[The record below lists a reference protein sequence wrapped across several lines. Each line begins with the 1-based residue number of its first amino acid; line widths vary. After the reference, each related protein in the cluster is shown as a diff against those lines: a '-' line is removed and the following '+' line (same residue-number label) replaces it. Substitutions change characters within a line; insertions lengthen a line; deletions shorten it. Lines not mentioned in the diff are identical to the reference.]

1 MTLDFSDLHDELRS
15 VAGDL
20 LGKERGGAVALN
32 VLAQAGWTGLEIGEN
47 FGGAGAT
54 FREVAIIGE
63 EMGRVAVASG
73 FLGAAVLSAGLLN
86 ELQPSGL
93 RDRLLSGLAAGTAGV
108 ATVISGEHRDFEPA
122 FRVDSAGRVSGSAAF
137 VSDVVGASGV
147 LLPAVGVDGDVVV
160 AAAQGEQLSVVDQ
173 AVLDETRSLAT
184 VSADSVPAEVLTF
197 AGDPVSVLGAVRD
210 RACVALACDSLGVAA
225 AMLDAT
231 VDYVKVREQFDRP
244 IGSFQAVKH
253 ACADMLVRVTVARQ
267 LVSAASV
274 AVAQGDPD
282 ASRAAAKAKAYCGEA
297 AVEVAG
303 KAMQLHG
310 GIGYTWESG
319 IHTYLKRATL
329 NRALFGGPS
338 EHRAFLTQTR

>member
-20 LGKERGGAVALN
+20 LGKERGGAVGLN
-32 VLAQAGWTGLEIGEN
+32 MLAQAGWTGLEIAEDL
-47 FGGAGAT
+47 GGAGAT

-63 EMGRVAVASG
+63 EIGRAAVASG
-73 FLGAAVLSAGLLN
+73 FLGAAVLSVGLLN
-86 ELQPSGL
+86 ELQPSDL

-108 ATVISGEHRDFEPA
+108 ATAISGEHRDVEPA
-122 FRVDSAGRVSGSAAF
+122 FRVDSAGRVSGSAVF
-137 VSDVVGASGV
+137 VSDVVSAPWV
-147 LLPAVGVDGDVVV
+147 LLPAVGADGDVVV
-160 AAAQGEQLSVVDQ
+160 AAVRGEQLSEVNQ

-184 VSADSVPAEVLTF
+184 VSADSVPAQVLTF

-210 RACVALACDSLGVAA
+210 RACVALACDSLGVTV

-274 AVAQGDPD
+274 AVADGDSD

-310 GIGYTWESG
+310 GIGYTWEGG

-338 EHRAFLTQTR
+338 EHRAFLTHSR